1 MPRSNPI
8 GSRRGAPAWWNDAVE
23 IVSFDDKGAV
33 ARAVE
38 LIRAGEVVGAHFG
51 TVFGLIVDGAHAG
64 VAERIM
70 AIKGAGRGFKPLGIC
85 VGARDLIDLIDATSV
100 SPEVRQLLATPWFA
114 AQSACMIAV
123 RAPAH
128 PTRRIPEHLI
138 SENHGRAWVQ
148 VFDPRRM
155 PGTFGFIEALWRAGI
170 PWVAATSMNEAGST
184 EIVEIEDAAAFCRRH
199 SLPLLFESS
208 APHSASG
215 SLPILE
221 MNEGGLR
228 LDRLGIIAPADLER
242 AVGLPIDADA
252 PIPAHFPPLRVPDGL
267 LDDLSPAAAT
277 RALVDLL
284 YPGGD

>member
-1 MPRSNPI
+1 M
-8 GSRRGAPAWWNDAVE
+8 E
-23 IVSFDDKGAV
+23 IVSFDDRGAV

-38 LIRAGEVVGAHFG
+38 IIRSGEVVGAHFG

-85 VGARDLIDLIDATSV
+85 VGAQELIDLIDAASLP
-100 SPEVRQLLATPWFA
+100 PEVQRLLGTPWFA
-114 AQSACMIAV
+114 AELACMIAV

-128 PTRRIPEHLI
+128 PTHRIPEHLI
-138 SENHGRAWVQ
+138 SENQGRQWVQ

-155 PGTFGFIEALWRAGI
+155 PGTFGFIEALWHAGVQ
-170 PWVAATSMNEAGST
+170 WVAATSMNEAGST

-199 SLPLLFESS
+199 SMPLLFESS
-208 APHSASG
+208 APHNALG

-221 MNEGGLR
+221 LNGEGLR
-228 LDRLGIIAPADLER
+228 LDRQGIIALADLER
-242 AVGLPIDADA
+242 AVGLSIDASK
-252 PIPAHFPPLRVPDGL
+252 PIPAHFPPMQVPAGL

-277 RALVDLL
+277 RTLVGLL
-284 YPGGD
+284 YPDAK